1 MINVLIGIG
10 IISVVISVLIFLSN
24 GIAEQLADKK
34 FKERDKSKEE

>member
-10 IISVVISVLIFLSN
+10 IISVVVSLGFISN
-24 GIAEQLADKK
+24 GIAEQIADKK